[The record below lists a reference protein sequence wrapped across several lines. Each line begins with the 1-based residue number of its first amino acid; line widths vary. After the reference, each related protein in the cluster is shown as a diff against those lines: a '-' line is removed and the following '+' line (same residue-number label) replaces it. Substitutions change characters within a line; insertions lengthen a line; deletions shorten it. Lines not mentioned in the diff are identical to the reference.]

1 MVTHKF
7 NVKSKAKAEGIKLEM
22 VELKF
27 GLQLVFLLIYFK
39 FMAMMCKSLQSRDLT
54 IREYEDSCDKLL
66 IRLDVLQ
73 ESGVQDKLVDAA
85 EKVNKFLK
93 KSIPTIP
100 RVSRARPPLPENIRL
115 QMEKALIME
124 FRSKF
129 SIMVHSFQQVIEE
142 FKTAEK
148 ASCLKYKHIL
158 KLENLKEGDE
168 YYAEQQEGLAWLKFK
183 GISYERFIKD
193 LEITTVKLE
202 SGFSTMKYIENRLR
216 QSMGDDQLEINM
228 LGYFN
233 KDWLMEI
240 EIEDVVEEVMTAGV
254 TVFGE

>member
-1 MVTHKF
+1 
-7 NVKSKAKAEGIKLEM
+7 
-22 VELKF
+22 
-27 GLQLVFLLIYFK
+27 
-39 FMAMMCKSLQSRDLT
+39 MAMMCKGLQARDLT

-66 IRLDVLQ
+66 VRLDVLQ
-73 ESGVQDKLVDAA
+73 DTSVQDKLVDAA
-85 EKVNKFLK
+85 QKVNRYLK
-93 KSIPTIP
+93 TNINSVP
-100 RVSRARPPLPENIRL
+100 RVTRARPNLPEHIRA
-115 QMEKALIME
+115 QMEEALIMA

-129 SIMVHSFQQVIEE
+129 AIMVHKFQETIKE

-148 ASCLKYKHIL
+148 DSCLKYKHIL

-183 GISYERFIKD
+183 GISYDRFIKD

-202 SGFSTMKYIENRLR
+202 SGFSIMKFIENRLR
-216 QSMGDDQLEINM
+216 QTMGDDQLEMNM

-240 EIEDVVEEVMTAGV
+240 DIEDVVEEVMLSR
-254 TVFGE
+254 VFGE